1 MHSIGSLATC
11 LMESKSMTNTM
22 TDKVSKQYSTVDRLQ
37 EDKMWGE
44 IRRMASIPENIAL
57 RDAVEKVK
65 LIYELTKPKK

>member
-1 MHSIGSLATC
+1 
-11 LMESKSMTNTM
+11 MTNTM